1 MWVLIADTDPNDS
14 TKTVPAPYNAGTRL
28 GRIVGRPA
36 GRWSTASRMMRKS
49 SKRRTCRRCCRSIF
63 VTTSAS
69 GLHPDITPAAVEF
82 QVPRVP
88 KARKLSPDKVRT
100 LVAKMTQDR
109 FVGILGEK
117 RISVLK
123 LNMALDALADSH
135 ASMEDAAF
143 EAGIQ

>member
-14 TKTVPAPYNAGTRL
+14 AKTVPAPYNSANSAGSNRGATSRALVDRVKDDAEKLKAENPSALLPVDFRNHL
-28 GRIVGRPA
+28 GQWPP
-36 GRWSTASRMMRKS
+36 
-49 SKRRTCRRCCRSIF
+49 
-63 VTTSAS
+63 
-69 GLHPDITPAAVEF
+69 PDITPAAAEF
-82 QVPRVP
+82 QMPRVA

-123 LNMALDALADSH
+123 LNMALDALADSPR
-135 ASMEDAAF
+135 
-143 EAGIQ
+143 

>member
-1 MWVLIADTDPNDS
+1 NEDRPGAVQRGNSAGSNREATSRALVDRVKDDAEKLKAENLS
-14 TKTVPAPYNAGTRL
+14 ALLPA
-28 GRIVGRPA
+28 
-36 GRWSTASRMMRKS
+36 
-49 SKRRTCRRCCRSIF
+49 IF

-69 GLHPDITPAAVEF
+69 GLHPDITPAAAEF
-82 QVPRVP
+82 QVPRVA

-117 RISVLK
+117 RSISSSSIWHLMR
-123 LNMALDALADSH
+123 LLTPH
-135 ASMEDAAF
+135 ASVGDAAF